1 MKLFRTKPDW
11 VVIIAILSLL
21 SIGLIMI
28 ISTSSVVGLSNYNDS
43 FFFIKRHVVFLILG
57 FFAAFIGYITPYR
70 VYKASVFWGLCLSIV
85 LLLLTLSPLGAEIG
99 GAKRWLNLGFFRFQ
113 PVELVKFFVVVFV
126 AVILDRK
133 KTQLHQFS
141 KSLFPMFIVCISVFG
156 LILLQP
162 DLGNVGLIALVI
174 FCLMFLS
181 PIPLNYIV
189 SSVVA
194 GIVALSV
201 IILKHDYQVKR
212 ILSFLSPWEDPL
224 GSNYHMVQSLI
235 AIGIGGFTGVGIG
248 ESKLKY
254 FYLPLQY
261 SDFIFSII
269 CEEGGFILA
278 AIVIILYT
286 IVLIKGYALAKKS
299 THFFG
304 FYFAFGLTLLI
315 CLQAFINIAVVSG
328 LMPVTGIPLTFISF
342 GGTSLISSLFYV
354 GVILN
359 IASSQHDKQYDVMT
373 KSR

>member
-1 MKLFRTKPDW
+1 MNLKHFKPDW
-11 VVIIAILSLL
+11 IFIVAVFSLL
-21 SIGLIMI
+21 SIGMVMI
-28 ISTSSVVGLSNYNDS
+28 VSTSSVVGLSTYNDS
-43 FFFIKRHVVFLILG
+43 FFFIKRHFIFLILG
-57 FFAAFIGYITPYR
+57 LIAALIGFVIPHNF
-70 VYKASVFWGLCLSIV
+70 YKKIVLWGLLLSFF
-85 LLLLTLSPLGAEIG
+85 LLLLTLSPLGVEVG
-99 GAKRWLNLGFFRFQ
+99 GAKRWLDLGFFRFQ
-113 PVELVKFFVVVFV
+113 PVELVKFFIIVFV

-133 KTQLHQFS
+133 KDHLNHFS
-141 KSLFPMFIVCISVFG
+141 KSLIPLLIICCSLFF

-162 DLGNVGLIALVI
+162 DLGNVGLIAIVI

-181 PIPLNYIV
+181 PVPLRYIFTMI
-189 SSVVA
+189 VA
-194 GIVALSV
+194 GIGILTL
-201 IILKHDYQVKR
+201 IILKHAYQMKR
-212 ILSFLSPWEDPL
+212 ILSFLSPWDDPL
-224 GSNYHMVQSLI
+224 GNNYHMVQSLI

-278 AIVIILYT
+278 AIVILLYT
-286 IVLIKGYALAKKS
+286 IILFKGYEIAKNS
-299 THFFG
+299 TNYFG

-315 CLQAFINIAVVSG
+315 CVQAYINIAVVSG

-359 IASSQHDKQYDVMT
+359 IATSQKDQQYEVMS
-373 KSR
+373 K